1 MDTDNEQEF
10 TGICSLRELLSSEIP
25 PDSAESAYRFGYSA
39 GYSDG
44 YSRAL
49 QDLVTAHRAG
59 YSRTMHALDVLA
71 TFWSRVLYP
80 WRVRA
85 RAANVA
91 VERPPGI
98 KIEKWDEIRRKVFE
112 RDNYTCLYCGK
123 GREKDGARLVC
134 DHVDALARGG
144 GNELGNLV
152 TACKECNRAKGTKA
166 IEDFSIRAY
175 LKWLG
180 IDVE

>member
-1 MDTDNEQEF
+1 MSNENEQEL
-10 TGICSLRELLSSEIP
+10 TGISSLRELLSAEIP
-25 PDSAESAYRFGYSA
+25 PDSAESTYRYGYSV

-49 QDLVTAHRAG
+49 QDLMATHLRG

-85 RAANVA
+85 RRRTVIE
-91 VERPPGI
+91 ERPPSI

-112 RDNYTCLYCGK
+112 RDNYTCFI
-123 GREKDGARLVC
+123 
-134 DHVDALARGG
+134 
-144 GNELGNLV
+144 V
-152 TACKECNRAKGTKA
+152 TEAKRKMACKSSATTSR
-166 IEDFSIRAY
+166 
-175 LKWLG
+175 L
-180 IDVE
+180 